1 MSYFAAIG
9 ARYLALA
16 VQFVLVILVTNTLS
30 PADAGVYFATFGVVT
45 TLFCLAGAGVPDGLV
60 RTLGDKIAAGQKHAL
75 RRSCWVSL
83 IFSASITAVMC
94 VAGASILVG
103 FGGTLG
109 ADAAF
114 VALAAGWLFVYGLM
128 FIVAQAL
135 VALRAPALGSFFFY
149 SAINLCIL
157 CSSVPYLTLSQRPA
171 LTTLVAITIVAASI
185 ACGAGM
191 VALVLQMRKYAPA
204 SHDTSSSRSVILL
217 PAFRIGAPIAV
228 SRMLQSMIYWIPVW
242 VAAALLSA
250 ADGAVI
256 GAAGRL
262 LIAVTA
268 VIAALRFSV
277 RPTIV
282 AAAAE
287 SDWSYIEHIGRRI
300 CLLTSSFTL
309 VALVCLWVVGAPVL
323 AILLGPEYGAAWAVL
338 AILMIGALGEAF
350 GGPVDEILKMTGAG
364 TVVLFSLM
372 VTVSL
377 QAILAIALLPFGLNG
392 VATAQA
398 LAFCALYA
406 FQVIYLY
413 RVRGILV
420 MPLLPRHNDAAAID
434 QETTNL

>member
-1 MSYFAAIG
+1 MSYIAAIG

-16 VQFVLVILVTNTLS
+16 VQFVLVILVTNTLP
-30 PADAGVYFATFGVVT
+30 PAEAGVYFATFGVVT
-45 TLFCLAGAGVPDGLV
+45 TLFCLAGVGVPDGLV
-60 RTLGDKIAAGQKHAL
+60 RTLGDQIATGQRYAL

-83 IFSASITAVMC
+83 AFGIAVTGAMC
-94 VAGASILVG
+94 VAGSSILLSTG
-103 FGGTLG
+103 KTLG
-109 ADAAF
+109 GDAAF
-114 VALAAGWLFVYGLM
+114 VVLAAVWLFVYGAV
-128 FIVAQAL
+128 FIIAQAL

-157 CSSVPYLTLSQRPA
+157 CTSIPYLA
-171 LTTLVAITIVAASI
+171 LAQTPNLFTLVQITVFAASV
-185 ACGAGM
+185 ACAAGL
-191 VALVLQMRKYAPA
+191 VALILQLRKHPA
-204 SHDTSSSRSVILL
+204 ASDHASGMQSPILL
-217 PAFRIGAPIAV
+217 PAFKIGAPIAM

-277 RPTIV
+277 RPAIV

-287 SDWSYIEHIGRRI
+287 GDWPGIERTGRKI
-300 CLLTSSFTL
+300 CLITTGFTL
-309 VALVCLWVVGAPVL
+309 VALICLWAVGAPVL
-323 AILLGPEYGAAWAVL
+323 AALLGPEYGAAWVIL

-364 TVVLFSLM
+364 AVVLFSLI

-377 QAILAIALLPFGLNG
+377 QAILATALAPLGLNG
-392 VATAQA
+392 VAAAQA
-398 LAFCALYA
+398 LAFCSMYA
-406 FQVIYLY
+406 FQVAYLY
-413 RVRGILV
+413 RARGILV
-420 MPLLPRHNDAAAID
+420 MPLPPRPRGAKAKH
-434 QETTNL
+434 QRTKL